1 MKKVKKM
8 KMERF
13 FMKGRYMSSILV
25 LMVLAGCSPKD
36 KYEWNAGMSAP
47 KYYGN
52 GGPMVEY
59 FYKGKSVAGASANI
73 GFSPGWGV
81 TAGGYSGGEQ
91 YKDIPDSVAVSWIC
105 ATDRIEYRGGAR
117 LPRERMLELFKNG
130 FKTVYGMKTTYTSI
144 VAGMAPG
151 GNTTIWLRGSERLTE
166 IIRFKAENNGI
177 WKEHDEDYNR
187 YKKEVTSSKSYIN
200 SEGSIFRYLH
210 GVPYDVWEK
219 GDKEYD
225 YDIGFSSEEKDVTP
239 YMVFYTKDG
248 TWYQP
253 SKGDLAFQ
261 SVDWQEWGKFE
272 YKENNNLI
280 KNLKLPVQIHFLFEY
295 KGGNYST
302 GIILPQ
308 DFKKY
313 FENQANNRI
322 TIGVE
327 KNAETGILWVS
338 GKKGSQ
344 KVMRFKVF
352 KAKEDDMGDFYP
364 GGYSFPK
371 GFKIPK
377 WNGRTPIATPE
388 FDYWQEE

>member
-1 MKKVKKM
+1 MKR
-8 KMERF
+8 EIF
-13 FMKGRYMSSILV
+13 FMKGKFISSILV
-25 LMVLAGCSPKD
+25 LLVLAGCSPKD
-36 KYEWNAGMSAP
+36 KYEWNAGLSGP
-47 KYYGN
+47 KYYPSGA
-52 GGPMVEY
+52 PRVEY
-59 FYKGKSVAGASANI
+59 FYKGKSVAGASI
-73 GFSPGWGV
+73 GTGADQGWGV
-81 TAGGYSGGEQ
+81 TAGGYSGGDQ
-91 YKDIPDSVAVSWIC
+91 YKDIPDSVAVQWVCSV
-105 ATDRIEYRGGAR
+105 DNYLYKGGAR
-117 LPRERMLELFKNG
+117 LPREHMLELFKNG

-151 GNTTIWLRGSERLTE
+151 GNATIWLRGSERLTE
-166 IIRFKAENNGI
+166 VIRFKAQERL
-177 WKEHDEDYNR
+177 EDP
-187 YKKEVTSSKSYIN
+187 YIDKDYREKTVKN
-200 SEGSIFRYLH
+200 WGNYLTYWYLH

-225 YDIGFSSEEKDVTP
+225 YDIGFSSEGGQKIKPNVFT
-239 YMVFYTKDG
+239 FYTKDG

-280 KNLKLPVQIHFLFEY
+280 KKLKLPVEIHFSVDYNDVLY
-295 KGGNYST
+295 MGN
-302 GIILPQ
+302 IVLPQ

-327 KNAETGILWVS
+327 KNLETGILWVS
-338 GKKGSQ
+338 GKKGFQ
-344 KVMRFKVF
+344 KVMRFKLVEV
-352 KAKEDDMGDFYP
+352 KDEEQPYFY
-364 GGYSFPK
+364 SLPK

>member
-1 MKKVKKM
+1 
-8 KMERF
+8 
-13 FMKGRYMSSILV
+13 MKGRYISSILV
-25 LMVLAGCSPKD
+25 LLVLAGCNPKD
-36 KYEWNAGMSAP
+36 KYEWNAGLSGP
-47 KYYGN
+47 KYYPSGA
-52 GGPMVEY
+52 PRVEY
-59 FYKGKSVAGASANI
+59 FYKGKSVAGASI
-73 GFSPGWGV
+73 GTGADQGWGV
-81 TAGGYSGGEQ
+81 TAGGYSGGDQ
-91 YKDIPDSVAVSWIC
+91 YKDIPDSVAVQWVCSV
-105 ATDRIEYRGGAR
+105 DNYLYRGGTR
-117 LPRERMLELFKNG
+117 LPRERILELFKNG

-151 GNTTIWLRGSERLTE
+151 GNATIWLRGSERLTE
-166 IIRFKAENNGI
+166 VIRFKAQERL
-177 WKEHDEDYNR
+177 EDP
-187 YKKEVTSSKSYIN
+187 YIDKDYREKTVKN
-200 SEGSIFRYLH
+200 WGNYLTYWYLH

-302 GIILPQ
+302 GIILPR

>member
-1 MKKVKKM
+1 M

-13 FMKGRYMSSILV
+13 FMKGKFISSILV
-25 LMVLAGCSPKD
+25 LVVLAGCSPKD

-73 GFSPGWGV
+73 GFDPGWGV

-105 ATDRIEYRGGAR
+105 ATDGIEYRGGAR

-151 GNTTIWLRGSERLTE
+151 GNATIWLRGSERLTE

-177 WKEHDEDYNR
+177 WMEHDEDYNKYER
-187 YKKEVTSSKSYIN
+187 ETITSKEYIN
-200 SEGSIFRYLH
+200 SEFNIFRYLH
-210 GVPYDVWEK
+210 GVPYDIWEK

-280 KNLKLPVQIHFLFEY
+280 KNLKLPVEIHFLFEY

-338 GKKGSQ
+338 GKKGFQ

>member
-1 MKKVKKM
+1 M

-13 FMKGRYMSSILV
+13 FMKGKFISSILV
-25 LMVLAGCSPKD
+25 LLVLAGCSPKD

-151 GNTTIWLRGSERLTE
+151 GNATIWLRGSERLTE

-219 GDKEYD
+219 GDKESD

-239 YMVFYTKDG
+239 YMGLYTKDG

-261 SVDWQEWGKFE
+261 SIDWQEWGKFE

-327 KNAETGILWVS
+327 KNLETGILWVS

>member
-1 MKKVKKM
+1 MR
-8 KMERF
+8 MEIF
-13 FMKGRYMSSILV
+13 FMKGRYISSILV
-25 LMVLAGCSPKD
+25 LVVLAGCSPKD
-36 KYEWNAGMSAP
+36 KYEWNAGLSGP
-47 KYYGN
+47 KYYPSGA
-52 GGPMVEY
+52 PRVEY
-59 FYKGKSVAGASANI
+59 FYKGKSVAGASI
-73 GFSPGWGV
+73 GTGADQGWGV
-81 TAGGYSGGEQ
+81 TAGGYSGGDQ
-91 YKDIPDSVAVSWIC
+91 YKDIPDSVAVQWVCSV
-105 ATDRIEYRGGAR
+105 DNYLYRGGTR
-117 LPRERMLELFKNG
+117 LPREHMLELFKNG

-151 GNTTIWLRGSERLTE
+151 GNATIWLRGSERLTE
-166 IIRFKAENNGI
+166 VIRFKAQERL
-177 WKEHDEDYNR
+177 EDP
-187 YKKEVTSSKSYIN
+187 YIDKDYREKTVKN
-200 SEGSIFRYLH
+200 WGNYLTYWYLH

-225 YDIGFSSEEKDVTP
+225 YDIGFSSEGGQKIKPNVFT
-239 YMVFYTKDG
+239 FYTKDG

-280 KNLKLPVQIHFLFEY
+280 KNLKLPVEIHFSVDYNDVLY
-295 KGGNYST
+295 MGN
-302 GIILPQ
+302 IVLPQ

-327 KNAETGILWVS
+327 KNLETGILWVS

-344 KVMRFKVF
+344 KVMRFKLVEV
-352 KAKEDDMGDFYP
+352 KDEEQPYFY
-364 GGYSFPK
+364 SLPK

>member
-1 MKKVKKM
+1 M

-13 FMKGRYMSSILV
+13 FMKGKFISSILV
-25 LMVLAGCSPKD
+25 LVVLAGCSPKD
-36 KYEWNAGMSAP
+36 KYEWNAGLSGP
-47 KYYGN
+47 KYYPSGA
-52 GGPMVEY
+52 PRVEY
-59 FYKGKSVAGASANI
+59 FYKGKSVAGASI
-73 GFSPGWGV
+73 GTGADQGWGV

-91 YKDIPDSVAVSWIC
+91 YKDIPDSVAVQWVCSV
-105 ATDRIEYRGGAR
+105 DNYLYKGGAR

-151 GNTTIWLRGSERLTE
+151 GNVTIWLRGSERLTE
-166 IIRFKAENNGI
+166 VIRFKAQERL
-177 WKEHDEDYNR
+177 EDP
-187 YKKEVTSSKSYIN
+187 YIDKDYREKTVKN
-200 SEGSIFRYLH
+200 WGNYLTYWYLH

-261 SVDWQEWGKFE
+261 SIDWQEWGKFE

-338 GKKGSQ
+338 GKKGFQ

>member
-1 MKKVKKM
+1 MR
-8 KMERF
+8 MERF
-13 FMKGRYMSSILV
+13 FMKGKFISSILV
-25 LMVLAGCSPKD
+25 LLVLAGCSPKD

-81 TAGGYSGGEQ
+81 TAGGYSGGDQ

-151 GNTTIWLRGSERLTE
+151 GNATIWLRGSERLTE

>member
-1 MKKVKKM
+1 M

-13 FMKGRYMSSILV
+13 FMKGKFISNILV
-25 LMVLAGCSPKD
+25 LLVLAGCSPKD
-36 KYEWNAGMSAP
+36 KYEWNAGLSGP
-47 KYYGN
+47 KYYPSGA
-52 GGPMVEY
+52 PRVEY
-59 FYKGKSVAGASANI
+59 FYKGKSVAGASI
-73 GFSPGWGV
+73 GTGADQGWGV

-91 YKDIPDSVAVSWIC
+91 YKDIPDSVAVQWVCSV
-105 ATDRIEYRGGAR
+105 DNYLYKGGAR

-151 GNTTIWLRGSERLTE
+151 GNAVIWLRGSERLTE
-166 IIRFKAENNGI
+166 VIRFKAQERL
-177 WKEHDEDYNR
+177 EDP
-187 YKKEVTSSKSYIN
+187 YIDKDYREKTVKN
-200 SEGSIFRYLH
+200 WGNYLTYWYLH

-225 YDIGFSSEEKDVTP
+225 YDIGFSSEGGQKIKPNVFT
-239 YMVFYTKDG
+239 FYTKDG

-280 KNLKLPVQIHFLFEY
+280 KNLKLPVEIHFSVDYNDVLY
-295 KGGNYST
+295 MGN
-302 GIILPQ
+302 IVLPQ

-327 KNAETGILWVS
+327 KNLETGILWVS
-338 GKKGSQ
+338 GKKGFQ
-344 KVMRFKVF
+344 KVMRFKLVEV
-352 KAKEDDMGDFYP
+352 KDEEQPYFY
-364 GGYSFPK
+364 SLPK

>member
-1 MKKVKKM
+1 M

-13 FMKGRYMSSILV
+13 FMKGKFISSILV
-25 LMVLAGCSPKD
+25 LLVLAGCSPKD

-73 GFSPGWGV
+73 GFDPGWGV

-105 ATDRIEYRGGAR
+105 ATDGIEYRGGAR

-177 WKEHDEDYNR
+177 WKEHDEDYNNYMR
-187 YKKEVTSSKSYIN
+187 EITSSKEYIN
-200 SEGSIFRYLH
+200 SEASIFQYLH

-261 SVDWQEWGKFE
+261 SIDWQEWGKFE

-302 GIILPQ
+302 GIILPR

-338 GKKGSQ
+338 GKKGFQ

-371 GFKIPK
+371 GFMIPK

>member
-1 MKKVKKM
+1 MR
-8 KMERF
+8 MERF
-13 FMKGRYMSSILV
+13 FMKGKFISSILV
-25 LMVLAGCSPKD
+25 LLVLAGCSPKD
-36 KYEWNAGMSAP
+36 KYEWNAGLSGP
-47 KYYGN
+47 KYYPSGA
-52 GGPMVEY
+52 PRVEY
-59 FYKGKSVAGASANI
+59 FYKGKSVAGASI
-73 GFSPGWGV
+73 GTGADQGWGV

-91 YKDIPDSVAVSWIC
+91 YKDIPDSVAVQWVCSV
-105 ATDRIEYRGGAR
+105 DNYLYKGGAR
-117 LPRERMLELFKNG
+117 LPREHMLELFKNG

-151 GNTTIWLRGSERLTE
+151 GNAVIWLRGSERLTE
-166 IIRFKAENNGI
+166 VIRFKAQERL
-177 WKEHDEDYNR
+177 EDP
-187 YKKEVTSSKSYIN
+187 YIDKDYREKTVKN
-200 SEGSIFRYLH
+200 WGNYLTYWYLH

-225 YDIGFSSEEKDVTP
+225 YDIGFSSEGGQKIKPNVFT
-239 YMVFYTKDG
+239 FYTKDG

-261 SVDWQEWGKFE
+261 SIDWQEWGKFE

-280 KNLKLPVQIHFLFEY
+280 KNLKLPVEIHFSVDYNDVLY
-295 KGGNYST
+295 MGN
-302 GIILPQ
+302 IVLPQ

-327 KNAETGILWVS
+327 KNLETGILWVS
-338 GKKGSQ
+338 GKKGFQ
-344 KVMRFKVF
+344 KVMRFKLVEV
-352 KAKEDDMGDFYP
+352 KDEEQPYFY
-364 GGYSFPK
+364 SLPK

>member
-1 MKKVKKM
+1 MR
-8 KMERF
+8 MERF
-13 FMKGRYMSSILV
+13 FMKGKFISSILV

-117 LPRERMLELFKNG
+117 LPRERMLELFKKG

-151 GNTTIWLRGSERLTE
+151 GNATIWLRGSERLTE

>member
-1 MKKVKKM
+1 MR
-8 KMERF
+8 MERF
-13 FMKGRYMSSILV
+13 FMKGKFISNILV
-25 LMVLAGCSPKD
+25 LVVLAGCSPKD

-81 TAGGYSGGEQ
+81 TAGGYSGGDQ

-117 LPRERMLELFKNG
+117 LPRERMLELFKKG

-151 GNTTIWLRGSERLTE
+151 GNVTIWLRGSERLTE

-261 SVDWQEWGKFE
+261 SIDWQEWGKFE

-371 GFKIPK
+371 GFMIPK

>member
-1 MKKVKKM
+1 M

-13 FMKGRYMSSILV
+13 FMKGKFISNILV
-25 LMVLAGCSPKD
+25 LLVLAGCSPKD
-36 KYEWNAGMSAP
+36 KYEWNAGLSGP
-47 KYYGN
+47 KYYPSGA
-52 GGPMVEY
+52 PRVEY
-59 FYKGKSVAGASANI
+59 FYKGKSVAGASI
-73 GFSPGWGV
+73 GTGADQGWGV
-81 TAGGYSGGEQ
+81 TAGGYSGGDQ
-91 YKDIPDSVAVSWIC
+91 YKDIPDSVAVQWVCSV
-105 ATDRIEYRGGAR
+105 DNYLYKGGAR

-151 GNTTIWLRGSERLTE
+151 GNAAIWLRGSERLTE
-166 IIRFKAENNGI
+166 IIRFKAQERL
-177 WKEHDEDYNR
+177 EDP
-187 YKKEVTSSKSYIN
+187 YIDKDYREKTVKN
-200 SEGSIFRYLH
+200 WGNYLTYWYLH
-210 GVPYDVWEK
+210 GVPYDIWEK

-261 SVDWQEWGKFE
+261 SIDWQEWGKFE

-302 GIILPQ
+302 GIILPR

-338 GKKGSQ
+338 GKKGFQ

>member
-1 MKKVKKM
+1 M

-13 FMKGRYMSSILV
+13 FMKGKFISSILALV
-25 LMVLAGCSPKD
+25 VLAGCSPKD
-36 KYEWNAGMSAP
+36 KYEWNAGLSGP
-47 KYYGN
+47 KYYPSGA
-52 GGPMVEY
+52 PRVEY
-59 FYKGKSVAGASANI
+59 FYKGKSVAGASI
-73 GFSPGWGV
+73 GTGADQGWGV
-81 TAGGYSGGEQ
+81 TAGGYSGGDQ
-91 YKDIPDSVAVSWIC
+91 YKDIPDSVAVQWVCSV
-105 ATDRIEYRGGAR
+105 DNYLYKGGAR

-151 GNTTIWLRGSERLTE
+151 GNATIWLRGSERLTE
-166 IIRFKAENNGI
+166 IIRFKAQERL
-177 WKEHDEDYNR
+177 EDP
-187 YKKEVTSSKSYIN
+187 YIDKDYREKTVKN
-200 SEGSIFRYLH
+200 WGNYLTYWYLH

-225 YDIGFSSEEKDVTP
+225 YDIGFSSEGGQKIKPNVFT
-239 YMVFYTKDG
+239 FYTKDG

-280 KNLKLPVQIHFLFEY
+280 KNLKLPVEIHFSVDYNDVLY
-295 KGGNYST
+295 MGN
-302 GIILPQ
+302 IVLPQ

-327 KNAETGILWVS
+327 KNLETGILWVS
-338 GKKGSQ
+338 GKKGFQ
-344 KVMRFKVF
+344 KVMRFKLVEV
-352 KAKEDDMGDFYP
+352 KDEEQPYFY
-364 GGYSFPK
+364 SLPK

>member
-1 MKKVKKM
+1 MKR
-8 KMERF
+8 EIF
-13 FMKGRYMSSILV
+13 FMKGKFISNILV
-25 LMVLAGCSPKD
+25 LLVLAGCSPKD
-36 KYEWNAGMSAP
+36 KYEWNAGLSGP
-47 KYYGN
+47 KYYPSGA
-52 GGPMVEY
+52 PRVEY
-59 FYKGKSVAGASANI
+59 FYKGKSVAGASI
-73 GFSPGWGV
+73 GTGADQGWGV
-81 TAGGYSGGEQ
+81 TAGGYSGGDQ
-91 YKDIPDSVAVSWIC
+91 YKDIPDSVAVQWVCSV
-105 ATDRIEYRGGAR
+105 DNYLYKGGAR
-117 LPRERMLELFKNG
+117 LPREHMLELFKNG

-151 GNTTIWLRGSERLTE
+151 GNVTIWLRGSERLTE
-166 IIRFKAENNGI
+166 VIRFKAQERL
-177 WKEHDEDYNR
+177 EDP
-187 YKKEVTSSKSYIN
+187 YIDKDYREKTVKN
-200 SEGSIFRYLH
+200 WGNYLTYWYLH

-225 YDIGFSSEEKDVTP
+225 YDIGFSSEGGQKIKPNVFT
-239 YMVFYTKDG
+239 FYTKDG

-280 KNLKLPVQIHFLFEY
+280 KNLKLPVEIHFSVDYNDVLY
-295 KGGNYST
+295 MGN
-302 GIILPQ
+302 IVLPQ

-327 KNAETGILWVS
+327 KNLETGILWVS
-338 GKKGSQ
+338 GKKGFQ
-344 KVMRFKVF
+344 KVMRFKLVEV
-352 KAKEDDMGDFYP
+352 KDEEQPYFY
-364 GGYSFPK
+364 SLPK

>member
-1 MKKVKKM
+1 MKR
-8 KMERF
+8 EIF
-13 FMKGRYMSSILV
+13 FMKGKFISSILV
-25 LMVLAGCSPKD
+25 LVVLAGCSPKD
-36 KYEWNAGMSAP
+36 KYEWNAGLSGP
-47 KYYGN
+47 KYYPSGA
-52 GGPMVEY
+52 PRVEY
-59 FYKGKSVAGASANI
+59 FYKGKTVAGASI
-73 GFSPGWGV
+73 GTGADQGWGV

-91 YKDIPDSVAVSWIC
+91 YKDIPDSVAVQWVCSV
-105 ATDRIEYRGGAR
+105 DNYLYKGGAR
-117 LPRERMLELFKNG
+117 LPREHMLELFKNG

-151 GNTTIWLRGSERLTE
+151 GNATIWLRGSERLTE
-166 IIRFKAENNGI
+166 VIRFKAQERL
-177 WKEHDEDYNR
+177 EDP
-187 YKKEVTSSKSYIN
+187 YIDKDYREKTVKN
-200 SEGSIFRYLH
+200 WGNYLTYWYLH

-261 SVDWQEWGKFE
+261 SIDWQEWGKFE

-338 GKKGSQ
+338 GKRGSQ

>member
-1 MKKVKKM
+1 MR
-8 KMERF
+8 MERF
-13 FMKGRYMSSILV
+13 FMKGKFISSILALLV
-25 LMVLAGCSPKD
+25 LVGCSPKD

-73 GFSPGWGV
+73 GFDPGWGV
-81 TAGGYSGGEQ
+81 TAGGYSGGDQ

-117 LPRERMLELFKNG
+117 LPRERMLELFKKG

-151 GNTTIWLRGSERLTE
+151 GNVTIWLRGSERLTE

-261 SVDWQEWGKFE
+261 SIDWQEWGKFE

-377 WNGRTPIATPE
+377 WNGRIPIATPE

>member
-1 MKKVKKM
+1 MR
-8 KMERF
+8 MEIF
-13 FMKGRYMSSILV
+13 FMKGRYISSILV
-25 LMVLAGCSPKD
+25 LVVLAGCSPKD
-36 KYEWNAGMSAP
+36 KYEWNAGLSGP
-47 KYYGN
+47 KYYPSGA
-52 GGPMVEY
+52 PRVEY
-59 FYKGKSVAGASANI
+59 FYKGKSVAGASI
-73 GFSPGWGV
+73 GTGADQGWGV
-81 TAGGYSGGEQ
+81 TAGGYSGGDQ
-91 YKDIPDSVAVSWIC
+91 YKDIPDSVAVQWVCSV
-105 ATDRIEYRGGAR
+105 DNYLYRGGTR

-151 GNTTIWLRGSERLTE
+151 GNATIWLRGSERLTE
-166 IIRFKAENNGI
+166 VIRFKAQERL
-177 WKEHDEDYNR
+177 EDP
-187 YKKEVTSSKSYIN
+187 YIDKDYREKTVKN
-200 SEGSIFRYLH
+200 WGNYLTYWYLH
-210 GVPYDVWEK
+210 GVPYDIWEK

-225 YDIGFSSEEKDVTP
+225 YDIGFSSERGQKIKPNVFT
-239 YMVFYTKDG
+239 FYTKDG

-280 KNLKLPVQIHFLFEY
+280 KNLKLPVEIHFSVDYNDVLY
-295 KGGNYST
+295 MGN
-302 GIILPQ
+302 IVLPQ

-327 KNAETGILWVS
+327 KNLETGILWVS
-338 GKKGSQ
+338 GKKGFQ
-344 KVMRFKVF
+344 KVMRFKLVEV
-352 KAKEDDMGDFYP
+352 KDEEQPYFY
-364 GGYSFPK
+364 SLPK

>member
-1 MKKVKKM
+1 M

-13 FMKGRYMSSILV
+13 FMKGKFISSILV
-25 LMVLAGCSPKD
+25 LLVLAGCSPKD
-36 KYEWNAGMSAP
+36 KYEWNAVLSGP
-47 KYYGN
+47 KYYPSGA
-52 GGPMVEY
+52 PRVEY
-59 FYKGKSVAGASANI
+59 FYKGKSVAGASI
-73 GFSPGWGV
+73 GTGADQGWGV

-91 YKDIPDSVAVSWIC
+91 YKDIPDSVAVRWVCSV
-105 ATDRIEYRGGAR
+105 DNYLYKGGTR

-151 GNTTIWLRGSERLTE
+151 GNATIWLRGSERLTE
-166 IIRFKAENNGI
+166 VIRFKAQERL
-177 WKEHDEDYNR
+177 EDP
-187 YKKEVTSSKSYIN
+187 YIDKDYREKTVKN
-200 SEGSIFRYLH
+200 WGNYLTYWYLH

-225 YDIGFSSEEKDVTP
+225 YDIGFSSERGQKIKPNVFT
-239 YMVFYTKDG
+239 FYTKDG

-280 KNLKLPVQIHFLFEY
+280 KNLKLPVEIHFSVDYNDVLY
-295 KGGNYST
+295 MGN
-302 GIILPQ
+302 IVLPQ

-327 KNAETGILWVS
+327 KNLETGILWVS
-338 GKKGSQ
+338 GKKGFQ
-344 KVMRFKVF
+344 KVMRFKLVEV
-352 KAKEDDMGDFYP
+352 KDEEQPYFY
-364 GGYSFPK
+364 SLPK

>member
-1 MKKVKKM
+1 MKR
-8 KMERF
+8 ERF
-13 FMKGRYMSSILV
+13 FMKGKFISSILV
-25 LMVLAGCSPKD
+25 LVVLAGCSPKD
-36 KYEWNAGMSAP
+36 KYEWNAGLSGP
-47 KYYGN
+47 KYYPSGA
-52 GGPMVEY
+52 PRVEY
-59 FYKGKSVAGASANI
+59 FYKGKSVAGASI
-73 GFSPGWGV
+73 GTGADQGWGV
-81 TAGGYSGGEQ
+81 TAGGYSGGDQ
-91 YKDIPDSVAVSWIC
+91 YKDIPDSVAVQWVCSV
-105 ATDRIEYRGGAR
+105 DNYLYKGGAR

-151 GNTTIWLRGSERLTE
+151 GNATIWLRGSERLTE
-166 IIRFKAENNGI
+166 IIRFKAQERL
-177 WKEHDEDYNR
+177 EDP
-187 YKKEVTSSKSYIN
+187 YIDKDYREKTVKN
-200 SEGSIFRYLH
+200 WGNYLTYWYLH

-225 YDIGFSSEEKDVTP
+225 YDIGFSSEGGQKIKPNVFT
-239 YMVFYTKDG
+239 FYTKDG

-280 KNLKLPVQIHFLFEY
+280 KNLKLPVEIHFSVDYNDVLY
-295 KGGNYST
+295 MGN
-302 GIILPQ
+302 IVLPQ

-327 KNAETGILWVS
+327 KNLETGILWVS
-338 GKKGSQ
+338 GKKGFQ
-344 KVMRFKVF
+344 KVMRFKLVEV
-352 KAKEDDMGDFYP
+352 KDEEQPYFY
-364 GGYSFPK
+364 SLPK

>member
-1 MKKVKKM
+1 
-8 KMERF
+8 
-13 FMKGRYMSSILV
+13 MSRSNGYV
-25 LMVLAGCSPKD
+25 L
-36 KYEWNAGMSAP
+36 
-47 KYYGN
+47 
-52 GGPMVEY
+52 
-59 FYKGKSVAGASANI
+59 
-73 GFSPGWGV
+73 
-81 TAGGYSGGEQ
+81 
-91 YKDIPDSVAVSWIC
+91 WII
-105 ATDRIEYRGGAR
+105 TYTEETR
-117 LPRERMLELFKNG
+117 LPRERILELFKNG

-151 GNTTIWLRGSERLTE
+151 GNATIWLRGSERLTE
-166 IIRFKAENNGI
+166 VIRFKAQERL
-177 WKEHDEDYNR
+177 EDP
-187 YKKEVTSSKSYIN
+187 YIDKDYREKTVKN
-200 SEGSIFRYLH
+200 WGNYLTYWYLH
-210 GVPYDVWEK
+210 GVPYDIWEK

-225 YDIGFSSEEKDVTP
+225 YDIGFSSEGGQKIKPNVFT
-239 YMVFYTKDG
+239 FYTKDG

-280 KNLKLPVQIHFLFEY
+280 KKLKLPVEIHFSVDYNDVLY
-295 KGGNYST
+295 MGN
-302 GIILPQ
+302 IVLPQ

-327 KNAETGILWVS
+327 KNLETGILWVS
-338 GKKGSQ
+338 GKKGFQ
-344 KVMRFKVF
+344 KVMRFKLVEV
-352 KAKEDDMGDFYP
+352 KDEEQPYFY
-364 GGYSFPK
+364 SLPK

>member
-1 MKKVKKM
+1 M

-13 FMKGRYMSSILV
+13 FMKGKFISSILV

-73 GFSPGWGV
+73 GFDPGWGV

-105 ATDRIEYRGGAR
+105 ATDGIEYRGGAR

-177 WKEHDEDYNR
+177 WKEHDEDYNNYMR
-187 YKKEVTSSKSYIN
+187 EITSSKEYIN
-200 SEGSIFRYLH
+200 SEASIFQYLH
-210 GVPYDVWEK
+210 GVPYDIWEK

>member
-1 MKKVKKM
+1 M

-13 FMKGRYMSSILV
+13 FMKGKFISSILV
-25 LMVLAGCSPKD
+25 LLVLAGCSPKD

-73 GFSPGWGV
+73 GFNPGWGV
-81 TAGGYSGGEQ
+81 TAGGYSGGDQ
-91 YKDIPDSVAVSWIC
+91 YKDVPDSVAVSWIC
-105 ATDRIEYRGGAR
+105 ATDGIEYRGGAR
-117 LPRERMLELFKNG
+117 LPRERMLELFKKG

-151 GNTTIWLRGSERLTE
+151 GNATIWLRGSERLTE

-177 WKEHDEDYNR
+177 WKEHDEDYNNYMR
-187 YKKEVTSSKSYIN
+187 EVTSSKEYIN
-200 SEGSIFRYLH
+200 SEASIFQYLH
-210 GVPYDVWEK
+210 GVPYDIWEK

-261 SVDWQEWGKFE
+261 SIDWQEWGKFE

>member
-1 MKKVKKM
+1 M
-8 KMERF
+8 KMEIF
-13 FMKGRYMSSILV
+13 FMKGKFISSILV
-25 LMVLAGCSPKD
+25 LVVLAGCNPKD
-36 KYEWNAGMSAP
+36 KYEWNAGLSGP
-47 KYYGN
+47 KYYPSGA
-52 GGPMVEY
+52 PRVEY
-59 FYKGKSVAGASANI
+59 FYKGKSVAGASI
-73 GFSPGWGV
+73 GTGADQGWGV
-81 TAGGYSGGEQ
+81 TAGGYSGGDQ
-91 YKDIPDSVAVSWIC
+91 YKDIPDSVAVQWVCSV
-105 ATDRIEYRGGAR
+105 DNYLYRGGTR

-151 GNTTIWLRGSERLTE
+151 GNATIWLRGSERLTE
-166 IIRFKAENNGI
+166 VIRFKAQERL
-177 WKEHDEDYNR
+177 EDP
-187 YKKEVTSSKSYIN
+187 YIDKDYREKTVKN
-200 SEGSIFRYLH
+200 WGNYLTYWYLH

-338 GKKGSQ
+338 GKKGFQ
-344 KVMRFKVF
+344 KVMRFKLVEV
-352 KAKEDDMGDFYP
+352 KDEEQPYFY
-364 GGYSFPK
+364 SLPK

>member
-1 MKKVKKM
+1 
-8 KMERF
+8 
-13 FMKGRYMSSILV
+13 MKGKFISSILV
-25 LMVLAGCSPKD
+25 LLVLAGCSPKD

-151 GNTTIWLRGSERLTE
+151 GNVTIWLRGSERLTE

-177 WKEHDEDYNR
+177 WKEHDEDYNNYMR
-187 YKKEVTSSKSYIN
+187 EITSSKEYIN
-200 SEGSIFRYLH
+200 SEASIFQYLH

-261 SVDWQEWGKFE
+261 SIDWQEWGKFE

-327 KNAETGILWVS
+327 KNLETGILWVS

>member
-1 MKKVKKM
+1 MR
-8 KMERF
+8 MERF
-13 FMKGRYMSSILV
+13 FMKGKFISSILV

-36 KYEWNAGMSAP
+36 KYEWNAGLSGP
-47 KYYGN
+47 KYYPSGA
-52 GGPMVEY
+52 PRVEY
-59 FYKGKSVAGASANI
+59 FYKGKSVAGASI
-73 GFSPGWGV
+73 GTGADQGWGV

-91 YKDIPDSVAVSWIC
+91 YKDIPDSVAVQWVCSV
-105 ATDRIEYRGGAR
+105 DNYLYKGGAR

-144 VAGMAPG
+144 VAGMAPR
-151 GNTTIWLRGSERLTE
+151 GNATIWLRGSERLTE
-166 IIRFKAENNGI
+166 VIRFKAQERL
-177 WKEHDEDYNR
+177 EDP
-187 YKKEVTSSKSYIN
+187 YIDKDYREKTVKN
-200 SEGSIFRYLH
+200 WGNYLTYWYLH

-225 YDIGFSSEEKDVTP
+225 YDIGFSSEGGQRIKPNVFT
-239 YMVFYTKDG
+239 FYTKDG

-280 KNLKLPVQIHFLFEY
+280 KNLKLPVEIHFSVDYNDVLY
-295 KGGNYST
+295 MGN
-302 GIILPQ
+302 IVLPQ

-327 KNAETGILWVS
+327 KKLETGILWVS
-338 GKKGSQ
+338 GKKGFQ
-344 KVMRFKVF
+344 KVMRFKLVEV
-352 KAKEDDMGDFYP
+352 KDEEQPYFY
-364 GGYSFPK
+364 SLPK

>member
-1 MKKVKKM
+1 M

-13 FMKGRYMSSILV
+13 FMKGKFISSILALV
-25 LMVLAGCSPKD
+25 VLAGCSPKD
-36 KYEWNAGMSAP
+36 KYEWNAGLSGP
-47 KYYGN
+47 KYYPSGA
-52 GGPMVEY
+52 PRVEY
-59 FYKGKSVAGASANI
+59 FYKGKSVAGASI
-73 GFSPGWGV
+73 GTGADQGWGV
-81 TAGGYSGGEQ
+81 TAGGYSGGDQ
-91 YKDIPDSVAVSWIC
+91 YKDIPDSVAVQWVCSV
-105 ATDRIEYRGGAR
+105 DNYLYRGGTR

-151 GNTTIWLRGSERLTE
+151 GNATIWLRGSERLTE
-166 IIRFKAENNGI
+166 VIRFKAQERL
-177 WKEHDEDYNR
+177 EDP
-187 YKKEVTSSKSYIN
+187 YIDKDYREKTVKN
-200 SEGSIFRYLH
+200 WGNYLTYWYLH
-210 GVPYDVWEK
+210 GVPYDIWEK

-225 YDIGFSSEEKDVTP
+225 YDIGFSSEGGQKIKPNVFT
-239 YMVFYTKDG
+239 FYTKDG

-253 SKGDLAFQ
+253 SKGNLAFQ

-280 KNLKLPVQIHFLFEY
+280 KNLKLPVEIHFSVDYNDVLY
-295 KGGNYST
+295 MGN
-302 GIILPQ
+302 IVLPQ

-327 KNAETGILWVS
+327 KNLETGILWVS
-338 GKKGSQ
+338 GKKGFQ
-344 KVMRFKVF
+344 KVMRFKLVEV
-352 KAKEDDMGDFYP
+352 KDEEQPYFY
-364 GGYSFPK
+364 SLPK

>member
-1 MKKVKKM
+1 M

-13 FMKGRYMSSILV
+13 FMKGKFISSILV

-151 GNTTIWLRGSERLTE
+151 GNATIWLRGSERLTE

-177 WKEHDEDYNR
+177 WMEHDEDYNKYER
-187 YKKEVTSSKSYIN
+187 ETITSKEYIN

-210 GVPYDVWEK
+210 GVPYDIWEK

>member
-1 MKKVKKM
+1 MR
-8 KMERF
+8 MERF
-13 FMKGRYMSSILV
+13 FMKGKFISSILV
-25 LMVLAGCSPKD
+25 LVVLVGCSPKD

-81 TAGGYSGGEQ
+81 TAGSYSGGEQ

-105 ATDRIEYRGGAR
+105 ATDGIEYRGGAR
-117 LPRERMLELFKNG
+117 LPRERMLELFKKG

-151 GNTTIWLRGSERLTE
+151 GNATIWLRGSERLTE

-177 WKEHDEDYNR
+177 WKEHDEDYNN
-187 YKKEVTSSKSYIN
+187 YMGEITSSKEYIN
-200 SEGSIFRYLH
+200 SEASIFQYLH

-261 SVDWQEWGKFE
+261 SIDWQEWGKFE

>member
-1 MKKVKKM
+1 MR
-8 KMERF
+8 MERF
-13 FMKGRYMSSILV
+13 FMKGKFISSILV

-47 KYYGN
+47 TYYGN

-151 GNTTIWLRGSERLTE
+151 GNATIWLRGSERLTE

>member
-1 MKKVKKM
+1 MR
-8 KMERF
+8 MERF
-13 FMKGRYMSSILV
+13 FMKGKFISSILV
-25 LMVLAGCSPKD
+25 LLVLAGCSPKD

-105 ATDRIEYRGGAR
+105 ATDGIEYRGGAR
-117 LPRERMLELFKNG
+117 LPRERMLELFKKG

-151 GNTTIWLRGSERLTE
+151 GNVTIWLRGSERLTE

-177 WKEHDEDYNR
+177 WKEHDEDYNN
-187 YKKEVTSSKSYIN
+187 YMGEITSSKEYIN
-200 SEGSIFRYLH
+200 SEASIFQYLH

-261 SVDWQEWGKFE
+261 SIDWQEWGKFE

>member
-1 MKKVKKM
+1 MR
-8 KMERF
+8 MERF
-13 FMKGRYMSSILV
+13 FMKGKFISSILV
-25 LMVLAGCSPKD
+25 LLALAGCSPKD

-73 GFSPGWGV
+73 GFDPGWGV
-81 TAGGYSGGEQ
+81 TAGGYSGGDQ
-91 YKDIPDSVAVSWIC
+91 YKDIPDSVAVRWVC
-105 ATDRIEYRGGAR
+105 AIDRIEYRGGAR

-151 GNTTIWLRGSERLTE
+151 GNATIWLRGSERLTE

-177 WKEHDEDYNR
+177 WMEHDEDYNKYER
-187 YKKEVTSSKSYIN
+187 ETITSKEYIN
-200 SEGSIFRYLH
+200 SEFNIFRYLH

-225 YDIGFSSEEKDVTP
+225 YDIGFSSEGGQKIKPNVFT
-239 YMVFYTKDG
+239 FYTKDG

>member
-1 MKKVKKM
+1 M

-13 FMKGRYMSSILV
+13 FMKGKFISSILV
-25 LMVLAGCSPKD
+25 LLVLAGCSPKD
-36 KYEWNAGMSAP
+36 KYEWNAGLSGP
-47 KYYGN
+47 KYYPSGA
-52 GGPMVEY
+52 PRVEY
-59 FYKGKSVAGASANI
+59 FYKGKSVAGASI
-73 GFSPGWGV
+73 GTGADQGWGV

-91 YKDIPDSVAVSWIC
+91 YKDIPDSVAVQWVCSV
-105 ATDRIEYRGGAR
+105 DNYLYKGGAR
-117 LPRERMLELFKNG
+117 LPREHMLELFKNG

-151 GNTTIWLRGSERLTE
+151 GNATIWLRGSERLTE
-166 IIRFKAENNGI
+166 VIRFKAQERL
-177 WKEHDEDYNR
+177 EDP
-187 YKKEVTSSKSYIN
+187 YIDKDYREKTVKN
-200 SEGSIFRYLH
+200 WGNYLTYWYLH

-225 YDIGFSSEEKDVTP
+225 YDIGFSSEGGQKIKPNVFT
-239 YMVFYTKDG
+239 FYTKDG

-280 KNLKLPVQIHFLFEY
+280 KNLKLPVEIHFSVDYNDVLY
-295 KGGNYST
+295 MGN
-302 GIILPQ
+302 IVLPQ

-327 KNAETGILWVS
+327 KNLETGILWVS
-338 GKKGSQ
+338 GKKGFQ
-344 KVMRFKVF
+344 KVMRFKLVEV
-352 KAKEDDMGDFYP
+352 KDEEQPYFY
-364 GGYSFPK
+364 SLPK

>member
-1 MKKVKKM
+1 M

-13 FMKGRYMSSILV
+13 FMKGKFISSILV
-25 LMVLAGCSPKD
+25 LVVLTGCSPKD
-36 KYEWNAGMSAP
+36 KYEWNAGLSGP
-47 KYYGN
+47 KYYPSGA
-52 GGPMVEY
+52 PRVEY
-59 FYKGKSVAGASANI
+59 FYKGKSVAGASI
-73 GFSPGWGV
+73 GTGADQGWGV
-81 TAGGYSGGEQ
+81 TAGGYSGGDQ
-91 YKDIPDSVAVSWIC
+91 YKDIPDSVAVQWVCSV
-105 ATDRIEYRGGAR
+105 DNYLYRGGTR
-117 LPRERMLELFKNG
+117 LPRERILELFKNG

-151 GNTTIWLRGSERLTE
+151 GNATIWLRGSERLTE
-166 IIRFKAENNGI
+166 VIRFKAQERL
-177 WKEHDEDYNR
+177 EDP
-187 YKKEVTSSKSYIN
+187 YIDKDYREKTVKN
-200 SEGSIFRYLH
+200 WGNYLTYWYLH
-210 GVPYDVWEK
+210 GVPYDIWEK

-280 KNLKLPVQIHFLFEY
+280 KNLKLPVEIHFLFEY

-327 KNAETGILWVS
+327 KNLETGILWVS
-338 GKKGSQ
+338 GKKGFQ
-344 KVMRFKVF
+344 KVMRFKLVEV
-352 KAKEDDMGDFYP
+352 KDEEQPYFY
-364 GGYSFPK
+364 SLPK

-377 WNGRTPIATPE
+377 WNGRTPITTPE

>member
-1 MKKVKKM
+1 
-8 KMERF
+8 
-13 FMKGRYMSSILV
+13 MKGKFISSILV
-25 LMVLAGCSPKD
+25 LLVLAGCSPKD

-73 GFSPGWGV
+73 GFDPGWGV

-105 ATDRIEYRGGAR
+105 ATDGIEYRGGAR

-130 FKTVYGMKTTYTSI
+130 FKTVYGMKTTYTSV

-151 GNTTIWLRGSERLTE
+151 GNVTIWLRGSERLTE

-177 WKEHDEDYNR
+177 WMEHDEDYNKYER
-187 YKKEVTSSKSYIN
+187 ETITSKEYIN
-200 SEGSIFRYLH
+200 SEFNIFRYLH

-261 SVDWQEWGKFE
+261 SIDWQEWGKFE

>member
-1 MKKVKKM
+1 MR
-8 KMERF
+8 MERF
-13 FMKGRYMSSILV
+13 FMKGRYISSILV
-25 LMVLAGCSPKD
+25 LVVLAGCSPKD
-36 KYEWNAGMSAP
+36 KYEWNAGLSGP
-47 KYYGN
+47 KYYPSGA
-52 GGPMVEY
+52 PRVEY
-59 FYKGKSVAGASANI
+59 FYKGKSVAGASI
-73 GFSPGWGV
+73 GTGADQGWGV
-81 TAGGYSGGEQ
+81 TAGGYSGGDQ
-91 YKDIPDSVAVSWIC
+91 YKDIPDSVAVQWVCSV
-105 ATDRIEYRGGAR
+105 DNYLYRGGTR

-151 GNTTIWLRGSERLTE
+151 GNATIWLRGSERLTE
-166 IIRFKAENNGI
+166 VIRFKAQERL
-177 WKEHDEDYNR
+177 EDP
-187 YKKEVTSSKSYIN
+187 YIDKDYREKTVKN
-200 SEGSIFRYLH
+200 WGNYLTYWYLH

-225 YDIGFSSEEKDVTP
+225 YDIGFSSEGGQKIKPNVFT
-239 YMVFYTKDG
+239 FYTKDG

-338 GKKGSQ
+338 GKKGFQ
-344 KVMRFKVF
+344 KVMRFKLVEV
-352 KAKEDDMGDFYP
+352 KDEEQPYFY
-364 GGYSFPK
+364 SLPK

>member
-1 MKKVKKM
+1 MR
-8 KMERF
+8 MERF
-13 FMKGRYMSSILV
+13 FMKGKFISSILV
-25 LMVLAGCSPKD
+25 LLALAGCSPKD

-73 GFSPGWGV
+73 GFDPGWGV
-81 TAGGYSGGEQ
+81 TAGGYSGGDQ
-91 YKDIPDSVAVSWIC
+91 YKDIPDSVAVRWVC
-105 ATDRIEYRGGAR
+105 AIDRIEYRGGAR

-151 GNTTIWLRGSERLTE
+151 GNATIWLRGSERLTE

-177 WKEHDEDYNR
+177 WMEHDEDYNKYER
-187 YKKEVTSSKSYIN
+187 ETITSKEYIN
-200 SEGSIFRYLH
+200 SEFNIFRYLH

-377 WNGRTPIATPE
+377 WK
-388 FDYWQEE
+388 

>member
-1 MKKVKKM
+1 
-8 KMERF
+8 MERF
-13 FMKGRYMSSILV
+13 FMKGKFISNILV
-25 LMVLAGCSPKD
+25 LLVLAGCSPKD
-36 KYEWNAGMSAP
+36 KYEWNAGLSGP
-47 KYYGN
+47 KYYPSGA
-52 GGPMVEY
+52 PRVEY
-59 FYKGKSVAGASANI
+59 FYKGKSVAGASI
-73 GFSPGWGV
+73 GTGADQGWGV

-91 YKDIPDSVAVSWIC
+91 YKDIPDSVAVQWVCSV
-105 ATDRIEYRGGAR
+105 DNYLYKGGTR

-151 GNTTIWLRGSERLTE
+151 GNATIWLRGSERLTE
-166 IIRFKAENNGI
+166 VIRFKAQERL
-177 WKEHDEDYNR
+177 EDP
-187 YKKEVTSSKSYIN
+187 YIDKDYREKTVKN
-200 SEGSIFRYLH
+200 WGNYLTYWYLH
-210 GVPYDVWEK
+210 GVPYDIWEK

-225 YDIGFSSEEKDVTP
+225 YDIGFSSEGGQKIKPNVFT
-239 YMVFYTKDG
+239 FYTKDG

-261 SVDWQEWGKFE
+261 SVDWQGWGKFE

-280 KNLKLPVQIHFLFEY
+280 KKLKLPVEIHFSVDYNDVLY
-295 KGGNYST
+295 MGN
-302 GIILPQ
+302 IVLPQ

-327 KNAETGILWVS
+327 KNLETGILWVS
-338 GKKGSQ
+338 GKKGFQ
-344 KVMRFKVF
+344 KVMRFKLVEV
-352 KAKEDDMGDFYP
+352 KDEEQPYFY
-364 GGYSFPK
+364 SLPK

>member
-13 FMKGRYMSSILV
+13 FMKGKFISNILV
-25 LMVLAGCSPKD
+25 LLVLAGCSPKD
-36 KYEWNAGMSAP
+36 KYEWNAGLSGP
-47 KYYGN
+47 KYYPSGA
-52 GGPMVEY
+52 PRVEY
-59 FYKGKSVAGASANI
+59 FYKGKSVAGASI
-73 GFSPGWGV
+73 GTGADQGWGV

-91 YKDIPDSVAVSWIC
+91 YKDIPDSVAVQWVCSV
-105 ATDRIEYRGGAR
+105 DNYLYKGGTR

-151 GNTTIWLRGSERLTE
+151 GNATIWLRGSERLTE
-166 IIRFKAENNGI
+166 VIRFKAQERL
-177 WKEHDEDYNR
+177 EDP
-187 YKKEVTSSKSYIN
+187 YIDKDYREKTVKN
-200 SEGSIFRYLH
+200 WGNYLTYWYLH

-253 SKGDLAFQ
+253 IKGDLAFQ

-327 KNAETGILWVS
+327 KNLETGILWVS
-338 GKKGSQ
+338 GKKGFQ
-344 KVMRFKVF
+344 KVMRFKLVEV
-352 KAKEDDMGDFYP
+352 KDEEQPYFY
-364 GGYSFPK
+364 SLPK

>member
-1 MKKVKKM
+1 MKR
-8 KMERF
+8 EIF
-13 FMKGRYMSSILV
+13 FMKGKFISSILV
-25 LMVLAGCSPKD
+25 LVVLAGCSPKD
-36 KYEWNAGMSAP
+36 KYEWNAGLSGP
-47 KYYGN
+47 KYYPSGA
-52 GGPMVEY
+52 PRVEY
-59 FYKGKSVAGASANI
+59 FYKGKSVAGASI
-73 GFSPGWGV
+73 GTGADQGWGV

-91 YKDIPDSVAVSWIC
+91 YKDIPDSVAVQWVCSV
-105 ATDRIEYRGGAR
+105 DNYLYKGGAR
-117 LPRERMLELFKNG
+117 LPREHMLELFKNG

-151 GNTTIWLRGSERLTE
+151 GNAAIWLRGSERLTE
-166 IIRFKAENNGI
+166 VIRFKAQERL
-177 WKEHDEDYNR
+177 EDP
-187 YKKEVTSSKSYIN
+187 YIDKDYREKTVKN
-200 SEGSIFRYLH
+200 WGNYLTYWYLH

-225 YDIGFSSEEKDVTP
+225 YDIGFSSEGGQKIKPNVFT
-239 YMVFYTKDG
+239 FYTKDG

-280 KNLKLPVQIHFLFEY
+280 KNLKLPVEIHFSVDYNDVLY
-295 KGGNYST
+295 MGN
-302 GIILPQ
+302 IVLPQ

-327 KNAETGILWVS
+327 KNLETGILWVS
-338 GKKGSQ
+338 GKKGFQ
-344 KVMRFKVF
+344 KVMRFKLVEV
-352 KAKEDDMGDFYP
+352 KDEEQPYFY
-364 GGYSFPK
+364 SLPK